1 MKAKRRYCCFLLV
14 FILSFL
20 LTACSRPLARK
31 TEQPFRLNL
40 PRQHIPRAVT

>member
-20 LTACSRPLARK
+20 LTACSRLAKK